1 MQSIAF
7 IATTGALVSN
17 GGKAL
22 LDWNSAGRYA
32 INASSVKFCVGV
44 IQFIVKEILSLV
56 LPHFHVLNIYF
67 KCNSTQKSLE
77 NQKIDKSDK
86 GFENIQ
92 QKQSNQLN
100 ANQLQSNGKS
110 ESGLRTWEKMDW
122 SSQNG

>member
-1 MQSIAF
+1 M
-7 IATTGALVSN
+7 
-17 GGKAL
+17 
-22 LDWNSAGRYA
+22 
-32 INASSVKFCVGV
+32 KFCVGV

-110 ESGLRTWEKMDW
+110 ESGLRT
-122 SSQNG
+122 